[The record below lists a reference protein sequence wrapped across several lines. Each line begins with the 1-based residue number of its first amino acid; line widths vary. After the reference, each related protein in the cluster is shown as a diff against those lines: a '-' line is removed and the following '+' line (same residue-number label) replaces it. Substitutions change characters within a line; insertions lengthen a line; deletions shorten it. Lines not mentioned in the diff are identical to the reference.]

1 MYHPPATPLL
11 VLPEL
16 LLVLLQLLYLLM
28 LPAPTPAPT
37 PPAPAPLL
45 SLTKAPSALPLR
57 LAAFLSCP
65 NCRYR
70 ATRLGLRESVVHSLS
85 SPLLGMF

>member
-16 LLVLLQLLYLLM
+16 LHFLLLLLYLLT

-37 PPAPAPLL
+37 PLL
-45 SLTKAPSALPLR
+45 SLTNALSALPLR
-57 LAAFLSCP
+57 LAAFVSCP
-65 NCRYR
+65 NCPYS
-70 ATRLGLRESVVHSLS
+70 ATRMGLRESVVHSLS